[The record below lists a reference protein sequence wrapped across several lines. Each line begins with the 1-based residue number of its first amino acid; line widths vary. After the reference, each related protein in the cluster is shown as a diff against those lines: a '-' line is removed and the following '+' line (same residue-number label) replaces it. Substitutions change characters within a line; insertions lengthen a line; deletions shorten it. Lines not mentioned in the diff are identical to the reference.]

1 MAKRMVQTIV
11 GPEACLVALCMRSPT
26 AFFSIKRPMCFC
38 SSCSNFRVPFCNK
51 LVQHHASN
59 NTTTTTTTVAT
70 TVTFR
75 NTCSTPAP
83 QPSSPQVSPAS
94 PLSFSYG
101 SRICY
106 VATSERVALSDE
118 LRQLYA
124 VRDRIVRD
132 VRMCVFICMFCTG
145 TVVVRQSRQPFP
157 PALRDTRVPS

>member
-11 GPEACLVALCMRSPT
+11 GTEACLVALCMRSPT
-26 AFFSIKRPMCFC
+26 AFFSLKSRICFC
-38 SSCSNFRVPFCNK
+38 SSCSNFSSPFLQQTESTMHQNNNK
-51 LVQHHASN
+51 N
-59 NTTTTTTTVAT
+59 NNS
-70 TVTFR
+70 R
-75 NTCSTPAP
+75 HN
-83 QPSSPQVSPAS
+83 SSPQVSPAS

-132 VRMCVFICMFCTG
+132 VLTCVFIFLHGDG
-145 TVVVRQSRQPFP
+145 TCCATVSSALPARIARHTCPFLIGSH
-157 PALRDTRVPS
+157 ALV

>member
-1 MAKRMVQTIV
+1 MHQ
-11 GPEACLVALCMRSPT
+11 
-26 AFFSIKRPMCFC
+26 
-38 SSCSNFRVPFCNK
+38 
-51 LVQHHASN
+51 N
-59 NTTTTTTTVAT
+59 NTTTTVAT

-94 PLSFSYG
+94 PLSFSYN

-132 VRMCVFICMFCTG
+132 VLTCSNVCVHFACFARGRLLCDSLVSPSRPHCATHVSLLDWLACTRLTIG
-145 TVVVRQSRQPFP
+145 HFFN
-157 PALRDTRVPS
+157 ARDWRSATSVT